1 MRFNRNKIN
10 MMKKTIITTLV
21 IGMMTV
27 FGANAQKGMDKF
39 MVQVDGLGCPFC
51 AYGLEK
57 KFKEFKGIK
66 DVKIDIE
73 TGDFSFAYPAEK
85 ELTMAAVEQQ
95 VEKAGYTPITSKIE
109 RANGKIEES
118 AAAALSENNTGTVTK
133 NLMVAGNCGMCEA
146 RISKAAKS
154 VAGVSEISWDKGNK
168 MMKVSFDGG
177 TTSLS
182 EIEMAIAKAG
192 HDTKN
197 HTAEIGTYDGLPAC
211 CHYERI
217 AK

>member
-1 MRFNRNKIN
+1 MR
-10 MMKKTIITTLV
+10 KTIILTLV
-21 IGMMTV
+21 VGMMTIFSV
-27 FGANAQKGMDKF
+27 NAQKSMDKF

-85 ELTMAAVEQQ
+85 ELTMEAVEKQ
-95 VEKAGYTPITSKIE
+95 VQKAGYTPITSRIE
-109 RANGKIEES
+109 RADGKIEES
-118 AAAALSENNTGTVTK
+118 TTSKLSEKKEGAVMK
-133 NLMVAGNCGMCEA
+133 EVEVMVGGNCGMCEA

-154 VAGVSEISWDKGNK
+154 VNGVSDVSWNK
-168 MMKVSFDGG
+168 DTKLMSVSFDMS
-177 TTSLS
+177 TVSLV
-182 EIEMAIAKAG
+182 EIEKAIAKAG

-197 HTAEIGTYDGLPAC
+197 FKAETDTYNSLPVC

-217 AK
+217 TK

>member
-1 MRFNRNKIN
+1 
-10 MMKKTIITTLV
+10 MKKTIVVTLV

-27 FGANAQKGMDKF
+27 FGANAQKAMDTF

-85 ELTMAAVEQQ
+85 ELTLAAVQQQ
-95 VEKAGYTPITSKIE
+95 VEKAGYTPITAKIV
-109 RANGKIEES
+109 RADGKIEES
-118 AAAALSENNTGTVTK
+118 AGQSLTEKTQGSITK

-146 RISKAAKS
+146 RIGKAAKS
-154 VAGVSEISWDKGNK
+154 VTGVSEISWDKDTK
-168 MMKVSFDGG
+168 MMQVSFDAAAA
-177 TTSLS
+177 TLS

-192 HDTKN
+192 HDTMN
-197 HTAEIGTYDGLPAC
+197 HKAETGTYDQLPAC
-211 CHYERI
+211 CHYDRI
-217 AK
+217 SQ